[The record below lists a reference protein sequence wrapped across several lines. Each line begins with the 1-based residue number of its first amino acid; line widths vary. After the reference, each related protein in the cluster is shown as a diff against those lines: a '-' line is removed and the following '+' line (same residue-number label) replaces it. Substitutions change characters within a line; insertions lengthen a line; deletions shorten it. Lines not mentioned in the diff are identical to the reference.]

1 MGESTEKYQET
12 TSTKGKTQW
21 KHQIIKEDKRISILW
36 ASQHVIL
43 TFQGEV
49 EARHPLIL
57 KLGLIQ
63 GTLSGDEASTEEQ
76 PKWLTYAHKLF
87 HDCLAGYHISR
98 KVWTY
103 CIRYLN
109 FQFSISFLNV
119 CILFQ
124 AQISNDI
131 FFIFLQRDAKLIFFW
146 KFNITKF
153 PCQELRY
160 LRNVNGKLYLP

>member
-1 MGESTEKYQET
+1 MKTLNNERRQKNLYSLSLSTCN
-12 TSTKGKTQW
+12 
-21 KHQIIKEDKRISILW
+21 
-36 ASQHVIL
+36 

-63 GTLSGDEASTEEQ
+63 GTLSGDEASTKEQ

-98 KVWTY
+98 KVCTC

-109 FQFSISFLNV
+109 FQFSI
-119 CILFQ
+119 
-124 AQISNDI
+124 
-131 FFIFLQRDAKLIFFW
+131 
-146 KFNITKF
+146 
-153 PCQELRY
+153 
-160 LRNVNGKLYLP
+160 